1 MSDAEKEE
9 AIEGALHA
17 AGYVLCGECARS
29 KYIGPDLYCTAPLA
43 SSGLVQV
50 CDGDFCSYGFKEDED
65 E

>member
-1 MSDAEKEE
+1 MSDAEKEA
-9 AIEGALHA
+9 AIEDALHA

-29 KYIGPDLYCTAPLA
+29 KYIGRDLWCTAPLA

-50 CDGDFCSYGFKEDED
+50 CDDDFCSYGFREDED